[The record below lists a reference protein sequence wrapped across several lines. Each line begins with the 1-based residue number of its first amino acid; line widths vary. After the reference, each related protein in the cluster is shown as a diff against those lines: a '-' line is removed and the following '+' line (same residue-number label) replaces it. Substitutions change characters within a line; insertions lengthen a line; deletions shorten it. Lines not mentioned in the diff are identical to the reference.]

1 MQNSFSGNFPPKFM
15 ISFSHWDLVER
26 KEKMEDWQIDYHKSE
41 QGSELFFFFKH
52 QVLL

>member
-26 KEKMEDWQIDYHKSE
+26 KEKMKTGRLTTINQNK
-41 QGSELFFFFKH
+41 GSELFFF
-52 QVLL
+52 